1 MDPVIF
7 TALCSLIG
15 TAVGSISGI
24 FVTQKMTT
32 YRLEVL
38 EKRVAALEEND
49 KRLYRLEQKN
59 VLQDKIIETL
69 EEKHVDL
76 KRAFSDSREV

>member
-49 KRLYRLEQKN
+49 KRLYRLEQQN
-59 VLQDKIIETL
+59 VLQDKILETL

-76 KRAFSDSREV
+76 KRAFSDSREG